1 MTSVK
6 WLALGGSHRI
16 VKSRPR
22 VRPPSTRSLTPDR
35 CFFHQPDAL
44 GGGSPRAAGPRP
56 GAPLCPP
63 HPSALVEA
71 APRGGAGELGG
82 RSVSGRW
89 AWDWGAGGSAPE
101 VARTCGEGGGQVV
114 IGWAAAGSSR
124 PRTKESGRR
133 AASGVGAAAR
143 PARASVLGEDVPTT
157 RPPARRAAGLA
168 RSVSARKP
176 AVYLGLNRP
185 ALEGRGGEREVG
197 CGGGMLSARENNN
210 KIVFAVAARGGIQRR
225 REARCSRRAREPGKE
240 AGGGGMRQ
248 ATRRL

>member
-1 MTSVK
+1 M
-6 WLALGGSHRI
+6 
-16 VKSRPR
+16 
-22 VRPPSTRSLTPDR
+22 
-35 CFFHQPDAL
+35 
-44 GGGSPRAAGPRP
+44 
-56 GAPLCPP
+56 
-63 HPSALVEA
+63 
-71 APRGGAGELGG
+71 
-82 RSVSGRW
+82 
-89 AWDWGAGGSAPE
+89 
-101 VARTCGEGGGQVV
+101 
-114 IGWAAAGSSR
+114 
-124 PRTKESGRR
+124 
-133 AASGVGAAAR
+133 
-143 PARASVLGEDVPTT
+143 LGEDVPTT

-176 AVYLGLNRP
+176 AVYLGINRP